1 MRYLKFTFAFFAL
14 LLAGLT
20 FAGATELYDRL
31 IALKGVVSVEELEK
45 GLKELKGFATPQKE
59 QQYEPSSTPRLPGT
73 KLPTKS
79 TLGGTQGSSHICN

>member
-45 GLKELKGFATPQKE
+45 GLFEERYAVMFEQPLDHRRPGKGHFE
-59 QQYEPSSTPRLPGT
+59 QRFVVAHTGFDR
-73 KLPTKS
+73 PTAL
-79 TLGGTQGSSHICN
+79 TT